1 MKIPMSAKSLQMPAL
16 SLFCY
21 HFATFNG
28 IMADRC
34 YILIINKFDI
44 CKSLQKIVTG
54 NEKWAYNFFIY
65 KGLQA

>member
-1 MKIPMSAKSLQMPAL
+1 MKIPMSANSLQMPAL

-21 HFATFNG
+21 LFATNNG
-28 IMADRC
+28 EMADRC

-65 KGLQA
+65 RGLQA